1 MYASWRKPMSPWPDT
16 ELTDRLG
23 IRYPIIQAPMA
34 SASTPALAIAVSTAG
49 GLGSL
54 GLAMH
59 TQKAL
64 RNDCATVSAAVNA
77 PYNANFFVHSEPVDD
92 PARATDT
99 RSLLAPYYH
108 ELGLGQVP
116 DVVTPA
122 PSFNETHL
130 QAVLDLRPP
139 VVSFH
144 FGLPGDDAFK
154 AIKAAGLFT
163 LSSATN
169 VAEARELEARGV
181 DAVIAQGFE
190 AGGHRG
196 TFSEPY
202 EKGHVGTLAL
212 VPQVVDAV
220 SIPVIAAGGIGDG
233 RGIAAAL
240 ALGASA
246 VQLGTAFL
254 TCPES
259 ATHPI
264 YRRALNEARD
274 DQTRITHAFSGRP
287 ARGLENRYL
296 LEMAGHE
303 ARYPDFPILNSL
315 TGPLRKTSAK
325 ENNPDFLSLWSGQ
338 SAAMS
343 RNLPASE
350 LIQLLVTETESVL
363 ERLAT
368 AR

>member
-1 MYASWRKPMSPWPDT
+1 MNPWSNT

-23 IRYPIIQAPMA
+23 IRYPIVQAPMA
-34 SASTPALAIAVSTAG
+34 GSSTPALAIAVSKAG

-59 TQKAL
+59 SQEAL
-64 RNDCATVSAAVNA
+64 RTDCATVSNA
-77 PYNANFFVHSEPVDD
+77 TDSPYNANFFVHSEPVDD
-92 PARATDT
+92 LERADDT
-99 RSLLAPYYH
+99 RSLLAPYYR
-108 ELGLGQVP
+108 ELGLGEVP
-116 DVVTPA
+116 NTVTPV

-130 QAVLDLRPP
+130 QALLDLRPP

-144 FGLPGDDAFK
+144 FGLPNDTAFR

-196 TFSEPY
+196 TFSKPY
-202 EKGHVGTLAL
+202 EKGQVGTLAL

-220 SIPVIAAGGIGDG
+220 SVPVIAAGGIGDG

-259 ATHPI
+259 AAHPL
-264 YRRALNEARD
+264 YRQALNEARD
-274 DQTRITHAFSGRP
+274 DQTLITHAFSGRP
-287 ARGLENRYL
+287 ARGLANRYL
-296 LEMAGHE
+296 REMAGHE
-303 ARYPDFPILNSL
+303 ARYPDFPILNTL
-315 TGPLRKTSAK
+315 TGPLRKASAK

-343 RNLPASE
+343 RNLPAGE
-350 LIQLLVTETESVL
+350 LVQLLVTETDSVL
-363 ERLAT
+363 EGLAT
-368 AR
+368 KR

>member
-1 MYASWRKPMSPWPDT
+1 MSPWPDT
-16 ELTDRLG
+16 ELIDRLG

-34 SASTPALAIAVSTAG
+34 GSSTPALAIAVSTAG

-59 TQKAL
+59 RQEAL
-64 RNDCATVSAAVNA
+64 RTDCATVSNASDA

-92 PARATDT
+92 LERADDT
-99 RSLLAPYYH
+99 RSLLAPYYR
-108 ELGLGQVP
+108 ELGLGEVP
-116 DVVTPA
+116 DAVTPT
-122 PSFNETHL
+122 PSFNELHL

-144 FGLPGDDAFK
+144 FGLPSDDAFK

-169 VAEARELEARGV
+169 VVEARELEARGV
-181 DAVIAQGFE
+181 DAIIAQGFE

-196 TFSEPY
+196 TFSKPY
-202 EKGHVGTLAL
+202 ERGHVGTFAL

-220 SIPVIAAGGIGDG
+220 SVPVIAAGGIGDG

-259 ATHPI
+259 AAHPL
-264 YRRALNEARD
+264 YRRALNEASD

-303 ARYPDFPILNSL
+303 ARYPDFPILNTL
-315 TGPLRKTSAK
+315 TGPLRKASAK
-325 ENNPDFLSLWSGQ
+325 ENNPDFLSLWAGQ
-338 SAAMS
+338 SASMS
-343 RNLPASE
+343 RNLPARE

-363 ERLAT
+363 EGLAT
-368 AR
+368 KR

>member
-1 MYASWRKPMSPWPDT
+1 MSLWPNN
-16 ELTDRLG
+16 ELTARLNM
-23 IRYPIIQAPMA
+23 RYPIIQAPMA
-34 SASTPALAIAVSTAG
+34 GASTPALAIAVSTNG

-59 TQKAL
+59 TQESL
-64 RNDCATVSAAVNA
+64 RKDCAKVSAAGA

-92 PARATDT
+92 PARTAEIS
-99 RSLLAPYYH
+99 SLLAPYYL

-116 DVVTPA
+116 DAVSV
-122 PSFNETHL
+122 PSFNQTHL
-130 QAVLDLRPP
+130 EAVLDLRPA

-144 FGLPGDDAFK
+144 FGLPTSDAFK

-163 LSSATN
+163 MSSATN
-169 VAEARELEARGV
+169 VTEARELEARGI

-190 AGGHRG
+190 AGGHRA

-202 EKGHVGTLAL
+202 ERGHVGTLAL
-212 VPQVVDAV
+212 VPQIVDAV

-259 ATHPI
+259 AAHPL

-274 DQTRITHAFSGRP
+274 DKTQITHAFSGRP

-296 LEMAGHE
+296 REMAGHE
-303 ARYPDFPILNSL
+303 DTYPDFPILNTL
-315 TGPLRKTSAK
+315 TGPLRKASANQ
-325 ENNPDFLSLWSGQ
+325 NNPDFMSLWSGQ

-363 ERLAT
+363 ERLTT
-368 AR
+368 AG

>member
-1 MYASWRKPMSPWPDT
+1 MNSWPNT

-34 SASTPALAIAVSTAG
+34 GSSTPALAIAVSTAG

-59 TQKAL
+59 SQESL
-64 RNDCATVSAAVNA
+64 RTDCATVSNATDA

-92 PARATDT
+92 LERVDDAR
-99 RSLLAPYYH
+99 SMLAPYYR
-108 ELGLGQVP
+108 ELGLGKVP
-116 DVVTPA
+116 EAITPI
-122 PSFNETHL
+122 PSFNEIHL
-130 QAVLDLRPP
+130 RALLDLRPP

-144 FGLPGDDAFK
+144 FGLPSDDALK

-196 TFSEPY
+196 TFLQPY
-202 EKGHVGTLAL
+202 ERGHVGTLAL
-212 VPQVVDAV
+212 VPQIVDAV

-254 TCPES
+254 SCPES
-259 ATHPI
+259 AAHPL

-303 ARYPDFPILNSL
+303 ARYPDFPILNTL
-315 TGPLRKTSAK
+315 TGPLRKASAK

-343 RNLPASE
+343 KNLPACE
-350 LIQLLVTETESVL
+350 LIQWLVKETESVL
-363 ERLAT
+363 EGLTTKR
-368 AR
+368 

>member
-1 MYASWRKPMSPWPDT
+1 MSLWPNN
-16 ELTDRLG
+16 ELTAQLS

-34 SASTPALAIAVSTAG
+34 GASTPALAIAVSTTG

-59 TQKAL
+59 TQESL
-64 RNDCATVSAAVNA
+64 RKDCAEVSAAGV
-77 PYNANFFVHSEPVDD
+77 PYNANFFVHSEPVHD
-92 PARATDT
+92 PARTAEIS
-99 RSLLAPYYH
+99 SLLAPYYL

-116 DVVTPA
+116 DAVSV
-122 PSFNETHL
+122 PSFNQTHL
-130 QAVLDLRPP
+130 EAVLDLRPA

-144 FGLPGDDAFK
+144 FGLPTSDAFK

-163 LSSATN
+163 MSSATN
-169 VAEARELEARGV
+169 VTEARELEARGI

-190 AGGHRG
+190 AGGHRA

-202 EKGHVGTLAL
+202 ERGHVGTLAL
-212 VPQVVDAV
+212 VPQIVDAV

-259 ATHPI
+259 AAHPL
-264 YRRALNEARD
+264 YRRALNQARD
-274 DQTRITHAFSGRP
+274 DKTQITHAFSGRP

-296 LEMAGHE
+296 REMAGHE
-303 ARYPDFPILNSL
+303 DTYPDFPILNTL
-315 TGPLRKTSAK
+315 TGPLRKASANQ
-325 ENNPDFLSLWSGQ
+325 NNPDFMSLWSGQ

-343 RNLPASE
+343 RNLPACE
-350 LIQLLVTETESVL
+350 LIQLLVKETESVL
-363 ERLAT
+363 ERLTT
-368 AR
+368 AH

>member
-1 MYASWRKPMSPWPDT
+1 MSLWPNN
-16 ELTDRLG
+16 ELTAQLS

-34 SASTPALAIAVSTAG
+34 GASTPALAIAVSTTG

-59 TQKAL
+59 TQESL
-64 RNDCATVSAAVNA
+64 RKDCAEVSAAGA
-77 PYNANFFVHSEPVDD
+77 PYNAHFFVHSEPVAD
-92 PARATDT
+92 PVRTAEIS
-99 RSLLAPYYH
+99 SLLAPYYL

-116 DVVTPA
+116 DAVSV
-122 PSFNETHL
+122 PSFNQTHL
-130 QAVLDLRPP
+130 EAVLDLRPP
-139 VVSFH
+139 VGRFH
-144 FGLPGDDAFK
+144 FGLPNADAFK

-163 LSSATN
+163 MSSATN
-169 VAEARELEARGV
+169 VTEARELEARGV

-190 AGGHRG
+190 AGGHRA

-259 ATHPI
+259 AAHPL

-296 LEMAGHE
+296 REMAGHE
-303 ARYPDFPILNSL
+303 AIYPDFPILNTL
-315 TGPLRKTSAK
+315 TGPLRKASAK
-325 ENNPDFLSLWSGQ
+325 GNNTDFMSLWSGQ
-338 SAAMS
+338 SAVMS
-343 RNLPASE
+343 RNLPASD
-350 LIQLLVTETESVL
+350 LIELLVKETESVL
-363 ERLAT
+363 ERLVT

>member
-1 MYASWRKPMSPWPDT
+1 MSLWPDND
-16 ELTDRLG
+16 LTTRLG

-34 SASTPALAIAVSTAG
+34 GASTPALAIAVSTAG

-59 TQKAL
+59 TQEAL
-64 RNDCATVSAAVNA
+64 RNDCATVSAAGA

-92 PARATDT
+92 PARAADA
-99 RSLLAPYYH
+99 RSLLAPYYR
-108 ELGLGQVP
+108 ELGLGEVP
-116 DVVTPA
+116 DVVTA
-122 PSFNETHL
+122 TPSFNDTHL

-144 FGLPGDDAFK
+144 FGLPNADAFK
-154 AIKAAGLFT
+154 AIKAAGLYT

-202 EKGHVGTLAL
+202 ERGHVGTLAL

-240 ALGASA
+240 VLGASA

-259 ATHPI
+259 AAHPL
-264 YRRALNEARD
+264 YRRALNEASD

-296 LEMAGHE
+296 REMAGHE
-303 ARYPDFPILNSL
+303 AHYPDFPILNTL
-315 TGPLRKTSAK
+315 TGPLRKA
-325 ENNPDFLSLWSGQ
+325 LSL
-338 SAAMS
+338 
-343 RNLPASE
+343 
-350 LIQLLVTETESVL
+350 IHI
-363 ERLAT
+363 
-368 AR
+368 

>member
-1 MYASWRKPMSPWPDT
+1 M
-16 ELTDRLG
+16 
-23 IRYPIIQAPMA
+23 
-34 SASTPALAIAVSTAG
+34 
-49 GLGSL
+49 
-54 GLAMH
+54 
-59 TQKAL
+59 
-64 RNDCATVSAAVNA
+64 
-77 PYNANFFVHSEPVDD
+77 
-92 PARATDT
+92 
-99 RSLLAPYYH
+99 
-108 ELGLGQVP
+108 
-116 DVVTPA
+116 
-122 PSFNETHL
+122 
-130 QAVLDLRPP
+130 
-139 VVSFH
+139 SFH
-144 FGLPGDDAFK
+144 FGLPTDDAFK

-169 VAEARELEARGV
+169 VAEARELEARGI

-202 EKGHVGTLAL
+202 ERGHVGTLAL

-259 ATHPI
+259 AAHPL

-303 ARYPDFPILNSL
+303 ARYPDFPILNTL
-315 TGPLRKTSAK
+315 TGPLRKASAK

-343 RNLPASE
+343 RNMPACE

-368 AR
+368 KR

>member
-1 MYASWRKPMSPWPDT
+1 MSLWPNN
-16 ELTDRLG
+16 ELTAQLS

-34 SASTPALAIAVSTAG
+34 GASTPALAIAVSTTG

-59 TQKAL
+59 TQKSL
-64 RNDCATVSAAVNA
+64 RKDCAELSAAGA
-77 PYNANFFVHSEPVDD
+77 PYNANFFVHREPVDD
-92 PARATDT
+92 PARAADT
-99 RSLLAPYYH
+99 RSLLAPYYF

-116 DVVTPA
+116 DAVSV

-130 QAVLDLRPP
+130 EAVLDLRPP

-144 FGLPGDDAFK
+144 FGLPNADAFK

-163 LSSATN
+163 MSSATN
-169 VAEARELEARGV
+169 VTEARELEARGV

-190 AGGHRG
+190 AGGHRA

-246 VQLGTAFL
+246 AQLGTAFL

-259 ATHPI
+259 AAHPL

-296 LEMAGHE
+296 REMAGHE
-303 ARYPDFPILNSL
+303 AIYPDFPILNAL
-315 TGPLRKTSAK
+315 TGPLRKASAK
-325 ENNPDFLSLWSGQ
+325 GNNTDFMSLWSGQ
-338 SAAMS
+338 SAVMS

-350 LIQLLVTETESVL
+350 LIQLLVKETESVL
-363 ERLAT
+363 DRLVT

>member
-1 MYASWRKPMSPWPDT
+1 MSAWADT
-16 ELTDRLG
+16 ELKDRLG
-23 IRYPIIQAPMA
+23 IRYPIVQAPMA
-34 SASTPALAIAVSTAG
+34 GSSTPSLAIAVSEAG

-59 TQKAL
+59 TQEAL
-64 RNDCATVSAAVNA
+64 RKDCTTVSEATAA
-77 PYNANFFVHSEPVDD
+77 PYNANFFVHYDPVDD
-92 PARATDT
+92 PDRANNT
-99 RSLLAPYYH
+99 RSLLAPYYR
-108 ELGLGQVP
+108 ELGLGEVP

-163 LSSATN
+163 MSSATN
-169 VAEARELEARGV
+169 VAEARELEARGI

-202 EKGHVGTLAL
+202 ERGHVGTLAL
-212 VPQVVDAV
+212 VPQIVDAV

-259 ATHPI
+259 AAHPI
-264 YRRALNEARD
+264 YRRELNKARD

-296 LEMAGHE
+296 REMTGHE
-303 ARYPDFPILNSL
+303 GIYPDFPILNSL
-315 TGPLRKTSAK
+315 TGPLRKASAK
-325 ENNPDFLSLWSGQ
+325 QNNPDFLSLWSGQ

-368 AR
+368 VR

>member
-1 MYASWRKPMSPWPDT
+1 MSLWPDND
-16 ELTDRLG
+16 LTTRLG

-34 SASTPALAIAVSTAG
+34 GASTPALAIAVSTAG

-59 TQKAL
+59 TQEAL
-64 RNDCATVSAAVNA
+64 RNDCATVSAAGA

-92 PARATDT
+92 PARAADT
-99 RSLLAPYYH
+99 RSLLAPYYR
-108 ELGLGQVP
+108 ELGLGEVP

-122 PSFNETHL
+122 PSFNDTHL

-154 AIKAAGLFT
+154 AIKAAGLYT

>member
-1 MYASWRKPMSPWPDT
+1 MNRWPNT
-16 ELTDRLG
+16 ELTSRLG
-23 IRYPIIQAPMA
+23 IPYPIIQAPMA
-34 SASTPALAIAVSTAG
+34 GASTPALAIAVSKAG

-59 TQKAL
+59 TEEAL
-64 RNDCATVSAAVNA
+64 RADCVAVSTATNA

-92 PARATDT
+92 LERAADT
-99 RSLLAPYYH
+99 RSLLAPYYR
-108 ELGLGQVP
+108 ELGLGEVP
-116 DVVTPA
+116 DAITPA
-122 PSFNETHL
+122 PSFNDIHL
-130 QAVLDLRPP
+130 QALLDLRPP

-144 FGLPGDDAFK
+144 FGLPNDNAFR

-196 TFSEPY
+196 TFSKPY
-202 EKGHVGTLAL
+202 ERGHVGTLAL

-220 SIPVIAAGGIGDG
+220 SVPVIAAGGIGDG

-259 ATHPI
+259 AAHPL
-264 YRRALNEARD
+264 YRRALNEAAD
-274 DQTRITHAFSGRP
+274 DTPRITHAFSGRP
-287 ARGLENRYL
+287 ARGLANRYL

-315 TGPLRKTSAK
+315 TGPLRKASAK
-325 ENNPDFLSLWSGQ
+325 ENNPDFLSLWAGQ

-343 RNLPASE
+343 RNLPACK
-350 LIQLLVTETESVL
+350 LIQLLVAETESVL
-363 ERLAT
+363 EGLAT
-368 AR
+368 NR

>member
-1 MYASWRKPMSPWPDT
+1 MNSWPNT
-16 ELTDRLG
+16 ELIDRLG

-34 SASTPALAIAVSTAG
+34 GSSTPALAIAVSTAG

-59 TQKAL
+59 SQEAL
-64 RNDCATVSAAVNA
+64 RTDCATVSNGTDA

-92 PARATDT
+92 LERADDT
-99 RSLLAPYYH
+99 RSMLAPYYL
-108 ELGLGQVP
+108 ELGLGEVP
-116 DVVTPA
+116 EAVTPT
-122 PSFNETHL
+122 PSFNEAHL
-130 QAVLDLRPP
+130 QALLDLRPP

-144 FGLPGDDAFK
+144 FGLPSDDAFK

-196 TFSEPY
+196 TFLKPY
-202 EKGHVGTLAL
+202 ERGHVGTLAL

-220 SIPVIAAGGIGDG
+220 SVPVIAAGGIGDG

-259 ATHPI
+259 AAHPL

-287 ARGLENRYL
+287 ARGLANRYL

-303 ARYPDFPILNSL
+303 ARYPDFPILNTL
-315 TGPLRKTSAK
+315 TGPLRKASAK

-343 RNLPASE
+343 RNLPACE

-363 ERLAT
+363 EGLTTKR
-368 AR
+368 

>member
-1 MYASWRKPMSPWPDT
+1 MSLWPNN
-16 ELTDRLG
+16 ELTAQLS

-34 SASTPALAIAVSTAG
+34 GASTPALAIAVSTTG

-59 TQKAL
+59 TQEAL
-64 RNDCATVSAAVNA
+64 RTDCATVSSAGV
-77 PYNANFFVHSEPVDD
+77 PYNANFFVHSEPVED
-92 PARATDT
+92 PARAADT
-99 RSLLAPYYH
+99 RSLLAPYYR

-122 PSFNETHL
+122 PSFNDTHL

-144 FGLPGDDAFK
+144 FGLPADDAFK
-154 AIKAAGLFT
+154 AIKAAGLYT

-259 ATHPI
+259 AAHPL

-296 LEMAGHE
+296 REMAGHE
-303 ARYPDFPILNSL
+303 ARYPDFPILNTL
-315 TGPLRKTSAK
+315 GDQCQCAHVAPFIR
-325 ENNPDFLSLWSGQ
+325 F
-338 SAAMS
+338 
-343 RNLPASE
+343 
-350 LIQLLVTETESVL
+350 
-363 ERLAT
+363 
-368 AR
+368 

>member
-1 MYASWRKPMSPWPDT
+1 MNLWPDND
-16 ELTDRLG
+16 LTTRLG

-34 SASTPALAIAVSTAG
+34 GASTPALAIAVSTAG

-59 TQKAL
+59 TQEAL
-64 RNDCATVSAAVNA
+64 RNDCATVSAAGA
-77 PYNANFFVHSEPVDD
+77 PYNVNFFVHNEPVDD
-92 PARATDT
+92 PARAADT
-99 RSLLAPYYH
+99 RSLLAPYYR
-108 ELGLGQVP
+108 ELGLGEVP
-116 DVVTPA
+116 DVVTPT
-122 PSFNETHL
+122 PSFNDTHL

-154 AIKAAGLFT
+154 AIKAAGLYT

-202 EKGHVGTLAL
+202 ERGHVGTLAL

-259 ATHPI
+259 AAHPL
-264 YRRALNEARD
+264 YRRALNEAHD

-296 LEMAGHE
+296 REMAGHE
-303 ARYPDFPILNSL
+303 AHYPDFPILNTL
-315 TGPLRKTSAK
+315 TGPLRKASTK
-325 ENNPDFLSLWSGQ
+325 GNNTDFLSLWSGQ
-338 SAAMS
+338 SAVMS
-343 RNLPASE
+343 KNLPACE
-350 LIQLLVTETESVL
+350 LIQLLVKETESVL

>member
-1 MYASWRKPMSPWPDT
+1 MFHT
-16 ELTDRLG
+16 EICDLLG
-23 IRYPIIQAPMA
+23 IRYPILQ
-34 SASTPALAIAVSTAG
+34 SAMQGAGGPRLVAATSQAG
-49 GLGSL
+49 GLGIL
-54 GLAMH
+54 PTFGG
-59 TQKAL
+59 TEEAL
-64 RNDCATVSAAVNA
+64 RADCATVSNA
-77 PYNANFFVHSEPVDD
+77 TDTPYNANFFVHSEPVDD
-92 PARATDT
+92 LERVDDT
-99 RSLLAPYYH
+99 RSLLAPYYR
-108 ELGLGQVP
+108 ELGLGEVP
-116 DVVTPA
+116 EAITPI

-144 FGLPGDDAFK
+144 FGLPSDDALK

-196 TFSEPY
+196 TFLKPY
-202 EKGHVGTLAL
+202 ERGHVGTLAL
-212 VPQVVDAV
+212 VPQIVDAV
-220 SIPVIAAGGIGDG
+220 SVPVIAAGGIGDG

-259 ATHPI
+259 AAHPL
-264 YRRALNEARD
+264 YRQALNEARD

-287 ARGLENRYL
+287 ARGLANRYL

-303 ARYPDFPILNSL
+303 TRYPDFPILNTL
-315 TGPLRKTSAK
+315 TGPLRKASAK

-343 RNLPASE
+343 KNLPACE

-363 ERLAT
+363 EGLAT
-368 AR
+368 KR

>member
-1 MYASWRKPMSPWPDT
+1 MNPWSNT

-23 IRYPIIQAPMA
+23 IRYPIVQAPMA
-34 SASTPALAIAVSTAG
+34 GSSTPALAIAVSKAG

-59 TQKAL
+59 SQEAL
-64 RNDCATVSAAVNA
+64 RTDCATVSDATDA

-92 PARATDT
+92 LERADDT
-99 RSLLAPYYH
+99 RSLLAPYYR
-108 ELGLGQVP
+108 ELGLGEVP
-116 DVVTPA
+116 NTVTPV

-130 QAVLDLRPP
+130 QALLDLRPP

-144 FGLPGDDAFK
+144 FGLPNDTAFR

-196 TFSEPY
+196 TFSKPY
-202 EKGHVGTLAL
+202 EKGQVGTLAL

-220 SIPVIAAGGIGDG
+220 SVPVIAAGGIGDG

-259 ATHPI
+259 AAHPL
-264 YRRALNEARD
+264 YRQALNEARD

-287 ARGLENRYL
+287 ARGLANRYL
-296 LEMAGHE
+296 REMAGHE
-303 ARYPDFPILNSL
+303 ARYPDFPILNTL
-315 TGPLRKTSAK
+315 TGPLRKASAK

-343 RNLPASE
+343 RNLPAGE
-350 LIQLLVTETESVL
+350 LVQLLVTETDSVL
-363 ERLAT
+363 EGLAT
-368 AR
+368 KR